1 MSATWSKDSID
12 FTFIDGWVIK
22 ADPDEENKVIH
33 VTISNNNGDIA
44 DSVGNPRKEHKLSF
58 ALVQEDKDEEV

>member
-1 MSATWSKDSID
+1 MSDTID

-33 VTISNNNGDIA
+33 VTISNNNGDIT

>member
-1 MSATWSKDSID
+1 MD

-33 VTISNNNGDIA
+33 VTITNNNGDIT

>member
-1 MSATWSKDSID
+1 MSDIMD
-12 FTFIDGWVIK
+12 FTLIGGWHLE
-22 ADPDEENKVIH
+22 AEADEENQVFHI
-33 VTISNNNGDIA
+33 TLSNNNGDIT

>member
-1 MSATWSKDSID
+1 MSDTID

-33 VTISNNNGDIA
+33 VTITNNNGDIT

-58 ALVQEDKDEEV
+58 ALAQEDKDEEV

>member
-1 MSATWSKDSID
+1 MD
-12 FTFIDGWVIK
+12 FTLIGGWHLE
-22 ADPDEENKVIH
+22 AEADEENQVFHI
-33 VTISNNNGDIA
+33 TLSNNNGDIT